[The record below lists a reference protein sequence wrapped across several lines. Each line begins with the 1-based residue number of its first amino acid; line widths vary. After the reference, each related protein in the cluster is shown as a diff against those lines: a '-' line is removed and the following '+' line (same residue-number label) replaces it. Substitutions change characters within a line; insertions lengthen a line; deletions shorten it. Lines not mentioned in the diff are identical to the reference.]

1 MNKDVQEK
9 LEKIVALVDNISVDP
24 DIEIEYCA
32 PDMSDDPYILVTYV
46 VSQYD
51 KPTRKVRLG
60 NTMLLSS
67 VEEIVNQITA
77 SIEEFKSE
85 IDSVEMG

>member
-32 PDMSDDPYILVTYV
+32 PDMSDDPYILLTYV